1 MDWRT
6 YDPRAAGAN
15 CDACPLRSKRFVP
28 PEGPTSAELV
38 LVGEGPGQHEEMK
51 RRPFIGPSGMLLNDI
66 LKEIGVDRSR
76 VWITNTILC
85 RAEVPEI
92 KGSKRY
98 NLDSYMAWLRAENA
112 KRRKRAAE
120 RRETPQLLAS
130 PFDCCRQRLL
140 REVQWHEQQA
150 TTRGDVNGAV
160 VMPLGNYAL
169 RALTGKTGIMK
180 WRGSPLVQQAPEI

>member
-6 YDPRAAGAN
+6 YDPRAAGAS
-15 CDACPLRSKRFVP
+15 CDACPLRSKKFVP
-28 PEGPTSAELV
+28 PEGPTSADLV

-85 RAEVPEI
+85 RAEVPGI
-92 KGSKRY
+92 KGSKRF
-98 NLDSYMAWLRAENA
+98 NLDSYMAWLRQENGR
-112 KRRKRAAE
+112 RRKLATAT
-120 RRETPQLLAS
+120 REPVQLLAS
-130 PFDCCRQRLL
+130 PFDCCRTRLL

-150 TTRGDVNGAV
+150 LKRGDVNGAV

-169 RALTGKTGIMK
+169 RALTGKMGIMK
-180 WRGSPLVQQAPEI
+180 WRGSPLQATVPES